1 MPRPPAGRIGR
12 DSVPCV
18 LIVCGSQWVF
28 SSPESQW
35 VFSSPEVEV
44 RVGAEVAGW
53 GFRRS
58 VLDRLVAAAKLRP
71 SMVEVTD
78 AT

>member
-12 DSVPCV
+12 DSIPCV

-28 SSPESQW
+28 SSPE
-35 VFSSPEVEV
+35 VEV
-44 RVGAEVAGW
+44 RFGAEVAGW